1 VVDLSFA
8 ITGRLLPVDHAY
20 ALAEAVWAVL
30 PWLRTEPNAGIH
42 QIHVAESGNG
52 WYRPDE
58 ASGQRLHLSR
68 RTKMVL
74 RLPKE
79 RLGQARRLVGATLD
93 VGGCPLEVGKSS
105 VRPLST
111 LPTLFAR
118 YVATPPESDEQQFLS
133 HAAGLLEGEGCPVR
147 KLVCGRAHVI
157 RTPGGD
163 ILTRSL
169 MVADLEVQ
177 ASVKLQ
183 QQGLGPGRQLGCGLF
198 LPHKGVGPQV
208 SGD

>member
-1 VVDLSFA
+1 M
-8 ITGRLLPVDHAY
+8 
-20 ALAEAVWAVL
+20 L

-58 ASGQRLHLSR
+58 SSGQRLHLSR

-93 VGGCPLEVGKSS
+93 VGDCPLEVGKSS

-118 YVATPPESDEQQFLS
+118 YVAAPPESDEQQFLA
-133 HAAGLLEGEGCPVR
+133 HAAGLLEGEGFPVR

-157 RTPGGD
+157 RTPGSD

-169 MVADLEVQ
+169 MVADLEVH
-177 ASVKLQ
+177 ASVRLQ
-183 QQGLGPGRQLGCGLF
+183 QRGLGPGRQTWVRPVSSPQGCRTSPAGQRRLKWTF
-198 LPHKGVGPQV
+198 LVTLWALVKESVHVWTSKR
-208 SGD
+208 S